1 MIEYIK
7 FEQKLANGET
17 NTLILAGVKINEK
30 EGKCQV
36 IYQPGYGRVWLNDMK
51 KGYDNLVERFGV
63 DNITIS
69 KHAFGYYYPY
79 EN

>member
-1 MIEYIK
+1 MRITK
-7 FEQKLANGET
+7 
-17 NTLILAGVKINEK
+17 ILKDTKCFLQMKRIGQIQKINEK

-36 IYQPGYGRVWLNDMK
+36 IYQPGYGRIWLNDMK

-69 KHAFGYYYPY
+69 KPAFGYYYPY